1 MQVNHFDCEEVRHLI
16 LPSQFESIFARVVTQ
31 TMGSKEVG
39 PEIKVSRFGTKYS
52 HQLFTCDILVC
63 VYIVHNYM
71 TVSLKQVVCCYKS
84 DY

>member
-39 PEIKVSRFGTKYS
+39 PEIKVSRFGTKYD
-52 HQLFTCDILVC
+52 HQPFTCDIFVC
-63 VYIVHNYM
+63 VCTFIVYNYM
-71 TVSLKQVVCCYKS
+71 TMSVK
-84 DY
+84 